1 MPEGQ
6 AQVCAPAWG
15 GNRCGEE
22 AVSSCTLFA
31 LLCAHS
37 DRAGCGPC
45 QRKIGASARAFCATY
60 AKEKNHGR
68 RRPFSMAAAW
78 FRHGVKKLREQ
89 KGLDALGGKVDD

>member
-6 AQVCAPAWG
+6 AQVRAPAWG

-45 QRKIGASARAFCATY
+45 QRKIGASARAFCATLCQG
-60 AKEKNHGR
+60 KESRAETPVFDGGR
-68 RRPFSMAAAW
+68 VVSSRREKAP
-78 FRHGVKKLREQ
+78 
-89 KGLDALGGKVDD
+89 